1 MNAIRDCNQNNRI
14 MKEEMKI
21 PHIMNEHFASVG
33 CRLAGITEL
42 LHSPGH
48 DLEYLN
54 KMWIS
59 NFIIFLSACNTQEV

>member
-54 KMWIS
+54 KM
-59 NFIIFLSACNTQEV
+59 